1 MVCQSGQFPD
11 TKGRKNYVKEQNE
24 ENVAAVL
31 LVVYIVVLVDVN

>member
-1 MVCQSGQFPD
+1 MVFVFID
-11 TKGRKNYVKEQNE
+11 VFLKEQNE